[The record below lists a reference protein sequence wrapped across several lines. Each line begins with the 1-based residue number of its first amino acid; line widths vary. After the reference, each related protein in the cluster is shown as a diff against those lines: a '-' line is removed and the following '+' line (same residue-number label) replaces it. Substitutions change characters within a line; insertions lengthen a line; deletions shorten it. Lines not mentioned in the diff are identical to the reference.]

1 MESRSARKT
10 PKKEMKRLDPETVDK
25 FRSTIGEYYMRHGR
39 QLPWRTTNDPYEIMV
54 SEFML
59 QQTQVQ
65 RVASKYQ
72 SFLRRFPNV
81 ESLAAAAL
89 ADILASWSG
98 LGYNRRALALART
111 AKLLVARFDGIVP
124 ASAEELARLP
134 GIGPATAG
142 AICAFAF
149 NLPVVFVETN
159 IRTVFIHFFFRDAKA
174 VHDKEIAALVEQTL
188 DRADPRRWYYG
199 LMDYGV
205 MLKGQGSKVHAKSV
219 HYRRQGKFDDSDR
232 QIRGRLIRAV
242 VLERVANVNRLV
254 QIVSKDPRRALEM
267 LDALIDEGFLRRS
280 GDLISVAD
288 AAGQEMR

>member
-1 MESRSARKT
+1 
-10 PKKEMKRLDPETVDK
+10 MKRLNRETVDK
-25 FRSTIGEYYMRHGR
+25 FRSTIRDYYSHHGR
-39 QLPWRTTNDPYEIMV
+39 QLPWRATNDPYEIMV

-65 RVASKYQ
+65 RVEAKYHA
-72 SFLRRFPNV
+72 FLRRFPQLA
-81 ESLAAAAL
+81 SLASAPL

-111 AKLLVARFDGIVP
+111 AKLLHTKFAGVIP
-124 ASAEELARLP
+124 ASTKELARLP

-159 IRTVFIHFFFRDAKA
+159 IRTVFIQFFFPDAEA
-174 VHDKEIAALVEQTL
+174 VHDKEIAVLVEQTL
-188 DRADPRRWYYG
+188 DRADPRHWYYG

-205 MLKGQGSKVHAKSV
+205 MLKGQGSKVHSKSV

-242 VLERVANVNRLV
+242 VLEHTADVNQLV
-254 QIVSKDPRRALEM
+254 RSASKDPRRALEI
-267 LDALIDEGFLRRS
+267 LEALIDEGFLQRS
-280 GDLISVAD
+280 GDRISVAE
-288 AAGQEMR
+288 AASHDMIR

>member
-1 MESRSARKT
+1 LSGGNAET
-10 PKKEMKRLDPETVDK
+10 EMKRLDPETVDK
-25 FRSTIGEYYMRHGR
+25 FRSTIRGYYVQHGR
-39 QLPWRTTNDPYEIMV
+39 LLPWRATNDPYEIMV

-65 RVASKYQ
+65 RVAAKYHE
-72 SFLRRFPNV
+72 FLRRFPNV
-81 ESLAAAAL
+81 ESLAVADL
-89 ADILASWSG
+89 ADVLASWSG

-111 AKLLVARFDGIVP
+111 AKLLHTKFAGILP
-124 ASAEELARLP
+124 SSAEELARLP

-159 IRTVFIHFFFRDAKA
+159 IRTVFIHFFFPDADA
-174 VHDKEIAALVEQTL
+174 VHDREIAPLVEQTL

-205 MLKGQGSKVHAKSV
+205 MLKGQGYRVHAKSV
-219 HYRRQGKFDDSDR
+219 HYRPQGKFDDSDR

-242 VLERVANVNRLV
+242 VLERASDVNHLLR
-254 QIVSKDPRRALEM
+254 IVSKDPRRTLKI

-280 GDLISVAD
+280 GDQISVAES
-288 AAGQEMR
+288 AGHELRS